1 MRPRPPRPPAGGPFR
16 ANGRNFF
23 SARSRFIDLPLP
35 FRFHNGYK
43 TSDFRAGAPGTTL
56 PFVGFGGYR

>member
-1 MRPRPPRPPAGGPFR
+1 MRPSPLRPPGRNPFR
-16 ANGRNFF
+16 ANGRKFF
-23 SARSRFIDLPLP
+23 LPRFPFIDLPLP

-43 TSDFRAGAPGTTL
+43 TSDFRAGAPGTAL